1 MNKSTITLS
10 LTALSLLICSSV
22 LAQNAIPLTPPG
34 VQTRRT
40 TTHVYASPQ
49 TAAPGKAPSSAVR
62 RPSPYAAGQ
71 PSRPTIQRTNAEM
84 ELPAPTVPDVSAPK
98 EPAELNLTPPSLPEA
113 PAAEALTPPPALEA
127 PSVPAMPELEPNME
141 LSSPAVPEPSVPAP
155 SVPEVS
161 SPLTPPSALATPSA
175 LPLNGGEPREFNN
188 VNSLPIIEGP
198 GSSAPQ
204 NAPAAF
210 STGIGEPGAKV
221 LNGSQAPQIVV
232 EKIPPKE
239 LLVGQSAVWKTNV
252 KNIGQTIAVNVEIKD
267 LLPKGSQLIETNP
280 PAIKGFN
287 GELVWKVGDIPPGK
301 QVTVSMEIMPLEE
314 GRMGSVAQVSF
325 QTAASGEGVVAKPQL
340 ALQTQG
346 VKQIGIGNTTELT
359 ILLSN
364 PGTGTAKN
372 VVLTEN
378 VPPQLQHEA
387 KDSVLTYNVGDL
399 KPNETRTIHLTM
411 TAIRAGKFVN
421 SLTATADPGLNAESR
436 FDMEVVAPQLKMTV
450 QGPTRRFLEREGSYK
465 LAISNPGTA
474 SATHVAM
481 RVQLPNG
488 LEFVR
493 ANNSGVYD
501 RQTRTVR
508 WLLEELPAND
518 SGDVELVVVPTQI
531 GQQTLVYQA
540 TADKGIADNG
550 QKECLVEGMAA
561 LLTQLSD
568 TSDPVLIGE
577 KTTYSIN
584 VVNQGTKAAQ
594 NVRVSA
600 QIPAGMEFLNAEAP
614 TSYRMGPNN
623 TVVFDPAPQLPPKAE
638 IRFKILVKAVNP
650 GDQRLKL
657 SVVSDELSSPV
668 TKEES
673 TQVYQDQM

>member
-1 MNKSTITLS
+1 MNRSTLFTLA
-10 LTALSLLICSSV
+10 LTTLSLLICNSV

-40 TTHVYASPQ
+40 TTHVYANPQ
-49 TAAPGKAPSSAVR
+49 SNPSAKTPAPAAR

-71 PSRPTIQRTNAEM
+71 RTSNAPIQRTTAEM
-84 ELPAPTVPDVSAPK
+84 ELPQAPSVPEVPAPK
-98 EPAELNLTPPSLPEA
+98 EPAELNLTPPSLPDA
-113 PAAEALTPPPALEA
+113 PAAEALTPPPALEE
-127 PSVPAMPELEPNME
+127 PSIPAMPELEPNME
-141 LSSPAVPEPSVPAP
+141 LSAPAPAVPEPTIPEP
-155 SVPEVS
+155 SS
-161 SPLTPPSALATPSA
+161 SLTPPSAPSM
-175 LPLNGGEPREFNN
+175 NTGEPREFNN
-188 VNSLPIIEGP
+188 VDSLPIIEGP
-198 GSSAPQ
+198 TAPAAQQSS
-204 NAPAAF
+204 PAAF
-210 STGIGEPGAKV
+210 STGTGEPGAKV
-221 LNGSQAPQIVV
+221 LNGSQAPQIVI

-239 LLVGQSAVWKTNV
+239 LLVGQSAVWKTIV
-252 KNIGQTIAVNVEIKD
+252 KNVGQTIAVNVEVKD

-287 GELVWKVGDIPPGK
+287 GELVWKIGDIPPGK
-301 QVTVSMEIMPLEE
+301 QITVSMEIMPLEE

-340 ALQTQG
+340 AIQTQG

-359 ILLSN
+359 IVLSN

-399 KPNETRTIHLTM
+399 KPNETRTVTLTM

-436 FDMEVVAPQLKMTV
+436 FDMEVIAPQLRMTV

-474 SATHVAM
+474 PATHVAM

>member
-1 MNKSTITLS
+1 MNKSTLLS
-10 LTALSLLICSSV
+10 LALTTLTLLICTSV

-40 TTHVYASPQ
+40 TQVYAAPQSASP
-49 TAAPGKAPSSAVR
+49 ARAPSSAVR

-71 PSRPTIQRTNAEM
+71 PARPLIQRTTAEVEM
-84 ELPAPTVPDVSAPK
+84 PAPIIPEASQPK
-98 EPAELNLTPPSLPEA
+98 EPAELNLTPPSLPDA
-113 PAAEALTPPPALEA
+113 PLNDPLAPPPAIEE
-127 PSVPAMPELEPNME
+127 PSVPSLPELEPNLD
-141 LSSPAVPEPSVPAP
+141 LSAQAVPEPAAIPEPAP
-155 SVPEVS
+155 IAP
-161 SPLTPPSALATPSA
+161 TTPSDA
-175 LPLNGGEPREFNN
+175 VAPMNSGEPRVFND
-188 VNSLPIIEGP
+188 VNSLPVIRGAENSPSITQQP
-198 GSSAPQ
+198 SAFT
-204 NAPAAF
+204 AG
-210 STGIGEPGAKV
+210 TGEPGAKV
-221 LNGSQAPQIVV
+221 LNGSQAPQIVI

-239 LLVGQSAVWKTNV
+239 LLVGQNAVWKTIV
-252 KNIGQTIAVNVEIKD
+252 KNVGQTIAVNVEIKD

-287 GELVWKVGDIPPGK
+287 GELIWKIGDIPPGK

-314 GRMGSVAQVSF
+314 GRMGSVAQVVF
-325 QTAASGEGVVAKPQL
+325 QTSASGEGIVAKPQL
-340 ALQTQG
+340 AVQTQG
-346 VKQIGIGNTTELT
+346 VKQIGIGNSTELT

-399 KPNETRTIHLTM
+399 KPNETRTINLTM

-436 FDMEVVAPQLKMTV
+436 FEMEVVAPQLKMTV

-474 SATHVAM
+474 PATHVAM

-531 GQQTLVYQA
+531 GHQTLVYQA
-540 TADKGIADNG
+540 SADKGIADNG

-561 LLTQLSD
+561 LLTQVSD

-577 KTTYSIN
+577 RTTYNIN

-600 QIPAGMEFLNAEAP
+600 QIPPGMEFLGAEAP
-614 TSYRMGPNN
+614 SNYRIGPNN
-623 TVVFDPAPQLPPKAE
+623 TIIFEPTAQLPPKAE
-638 IRFKILVKAVNP
+638 VRFKILVKAINP

>member
-1 MNKSTITLS
+1 MNKSTLFTLA
-10 LTALSLLICSSV
+10 LTTLSLLICNSV

-40 TTHVYASPQ
+40 TTHVYANPQ
-49 TAAPGKAPSSAVR
+49 SNPSARTPTPAAR

-71 PSRPTIQRTNAEM
+71 RTSNAPIQRTTAEM
-84 ELPAPTVPDVSAPK
+84 ELPQAPSVPEVPAPK
-98 EPAELNLTPPSLPEA
+98 EPAELNLTPPSLPDA
-113 PAAEALTPPPALEA
+113 PAAEALTPPPALEE
-127 PSVPAMPELEPNME
+127 PSIPAMPELEPNME
-141 LSSPAVPEPSVPAP
+141 LSAPAPAVPEPTIPEP
-155 SVPEVS
+155 SS
-161 SPLTPPSALATPSA
+161 SLTPPSAPSM
-175 LPLNGGEPREFNN
+175 NTGEPREFNN
-188 VNSLPIIEGP
+188 VDSLPIIEGP
-198 GSSAPQ
+198 TAPPAQ
-204 NAPAAF
+204 QSAPAAF
-210 STGIGEPGAKV
+210 STGTGEPGAKV
-221 LNGSQAPQIVV
+221 LNGSQAPQIVI

-239 LLVGQSAVWKTNV
+239 LLVGQSAVWKTIV
-252 KNIGQTIAVNVEIKD
+252 KNVGQTIAVNVEVKD

-287 GELVWKVGDIPPGK
+287 GELVWKIGDIPPGK
-301 QVTVSMEIMPLEE
+301 QITVSMEIMPLEE

-325 QTAASGEGVVAKPQL
+325 QTAASGEGMVAKPQL
-340 ALQTQG
+340 AIQTQG
-346 VKQIGIGNTTELT
+346 VKQIGIGNSTELT
-359 ILLSN
+359 IVLSN

-399 KPNETRTIHLTM
+399 KPNETRTVTLTM

-436 FDMEVVAPQLKMTV
+436 FDMEVIAPQLKMTV

-474 SATHVAM
+474 PATHVAM

-518 SGDVELVVVPTQI
+518 SGDAELVVVPTQI
-531 GQQTLVYQA
+531 GQQTLVYQVS
-540 TADKGIADNG
+540 ADKGIADNG

-577 KTTYSIN
+577 KTMYSIN

>member
-1 MNKSTITLS
+1 MNT
-10 LTALSLLICSSV
+10 
-22 LAQNAIPLTPPG
+22 
-34 VQTRRT
+34 
-40 TTHVYASPQ
+40 
-49 TAAPGKAPSSAVR
+49 
-62 RPSPYAAGQ
+62 
-71 PSRPTIQRTNAEM
+71 
-84 ELPAPTVPDVSAPK
+84 
-98 EPAELNLTPPSLPEA
+98 
-113 PAAEALTPPPALEA
+113 
-127 PSVPAMPELEPNME
+127 
-141 LSSPAVPEPSVPAP
+141 
-155 SVPEVS
+155 
-161 SPLTPPSALATPSA
+161 
-175 LPLNGGEPREFNN
+175 GEPREFNN
-188 VNSLPIIEGP
+188 VDSLPIIEGP
-198 GSSAPQ
+198 SSPAAQ
-204 NAPAAF
+204 QSAPAAF
-210 STGIGEPGAKV
+210 STGTGEPGAKV

-239 LLVGQSAVWKTNV
+239 LLVGQSAVWKTVV
-252 KNIGQTIAVNVEIKD
+252 KNVGQTIAVNVEVKD

-287 GELVWKVGDIPPGK
+287 GELIWKIGDIPPGK
-301 QVTVSMEIMPLEE
+301 QITVSMEVMPLEE

-325 QTAASGEGVVAKPQL
+325 QTAASGEGMVAKPQL
-340 ALQTQG
+340 
-346 VKQIGIGNTTELT
+346 
-359 ILLSN
+359 
-364 PGTGTAKN
+364 
-372 VVLTEN
+372 
-378 VPPQLQHEA
+378 A

-399 KPNETRTIHLTM
+399 KPNETRTVTLTM

-421 SLTATADPGLNAESR
+421 SLTASADPGLNAESR
-436 FDMEVVAPQLKMTV
+436 FDMEVIAPQLKMTV

-474 SATHVAM
+474 PATHVAM

-518 SGDVELVVVPTQI
+518 SGDAELVVVPTQI
-531 GQQTLVYQA
+531 GQQTLVYQVS
-540 TADKGIADNG
+540 ADKGIVDNG

-577 KTTYSIN
+577 KTMYNIN

-600 QIPAGMEFLNAEAP
+600 QIPQGMEFLNAEAP
-614 TSYRMGPNN
+614 TGYRMGPNN
-623 TVVFDPAPQLPPKAE
+623 TVIFDPAPQLPPKAE

>member
-1 MNKSTITLS
+1 MNKSTLFTLA
-10 LTALSLLICSSV
+10 LTTLSLLICNSV

-40 TTHVYASPQ
+40 TTHVYAAPQ
-49 TAAPGKAPSSAVR
+49 SAAPSRAPSSAR
-62 RPSPYAAGQ
+62 RPLPYAAGQ
-71 PSRPTIQRTNAEM
+71 PSRTPIQRTTAEM
-84 ELPAPTVPDVSAPK
+84 ELPPAPSVPEVSAPK
-98 EPAELNLTPPSLPEA
+98 EPAELNLTPPSLPDA
-113 PAAEALTPPPALEA
+113 PAAEALTPPPALED
-127 PSVPAMPELEPNME
+127 PSVPAMPALEPNME
-141 LSSPAVPEPSVPAP
+141 LSAPAVPEPA
-155 SVPEVS
+155 VPEAS
-161 SPLTPPSALATPSA
+161 APLTPPSAPSM
-175 LPLNGGEPREFNN
+175 NTGEPREFNN
-188 VNSLPIIEGP
+188 VDSLPIIEGP
-198 GSSAPQ
+198 SSSAVQQ

-210 STGIGEPGAKV
+210 STGTGEPGAKV

-239 LLVGQSAVWKTNV
+239 LLVGQSAVWKTVV

-280 PAIKGFN
+280 PAVKGFN

-314 GRMGSVAQVSF
+314 GRMGSVAQVAF

-359 ILLSN
+359 IVLSN

-399 KPNETRTIHLTM
+399 KPNETRTINLTM

-436 FDMEVVAPQLKMTV
+436 FDMEVIAPQLKMTV

-577 KTTYSIN
+577 KTTYNIN

>member
-1 MNKSTITLS
+1 MNKSTISLS
-10 LTALSLLICSSV
+10 LIALLLICSSV

-49 TAAPGKAPSSAVR
+49 TAMPGRAPLSAAR

-71 PSRPTIQRTNAEM
+71 PSRPTIQRANAEM
-84 ELPAPTVPDVSAPK
+84 ELTAPSVPEVSAPK
-98 EPAELNLTPPSLPEA
+98 EPAELNLTPPSLPDA
-113 PAAEALTPPPALEA
+113 PAAEALTPPPALEE
-127 PSVPAMPELEPNME
+127 PSVPAMPELEPSME
-141 LSSPAVPEPSVPAP
+141 LSAPAVPEPTI
-155 SVPEVS
+155 PEPS
-161 SPLTPPSALATPSA
+161 SPLTPPSALTSPSA
-175 LPLNGGEPREFNN
+175 SPLNAGEPREFNN
-188 VNSLPIIEGP
+188 VDSLPVIEGP
-198 GSSAPQ
+198 GSSVSQQ

-210 STGIGEPGAKV
+210 STGTGEPGAKV

-239 LLVGQSAVWKTNV
+239 LLVGQSAVWKTIV
-252 KNIGQTIAVNVEIKD
+252 KNVGQTIAVNVEIKD

-314 GRMGSVAQVSF
+314 GRMGSVAQVAF

-399 KPNETRTIHLTM
+399 KPNETRTINLTM

>member
-1 MNKSTITLS
+1 MNRSTLFTLA
-10 LTALSLLICSSV
+10 LTALSLLICNSV
-22 LAQNAIPLTPPG
+22 FAQNAIPLTPPG

-40 TTHVYASPQ
+40 TTHVYVDPQ
-49 TAAPGKAPSSAVR
+49 SNPSANKPSSVR

-71 PSRPTIQRTNAEM
+71 TSRAPIQRTTAEI
-84 ELPAPTVPDVSAPK
+84 EVPAPSIPEVSTPK
-98 EPAELNLTPPSLPEA
+98 EPAELNLTPPSLPDV
-113 PAAEALTPPPALEA
+113 PSPDALSAPPALEEPGI
-127 PSVPAMPELEPNME
+127 PSMPELEPSPE
-141 LSSPAVPEPSVPAP
+141 LSAPAIPDTAVPEASA
-155 SVPEVS
+155 
-161 SPLTPPSALATPSA
+161 PLTPPTASPMNT
-175 LPLNGGEPREFNN
+175 GEPREFNN
-188 VNSLPIIEGP
+188 VDSLPVIEGP
-198 GSSAPQ
+198 ASSTTPQ
-204 NAPAAF
+204 NSPAAF
-210 STGIGEPGAKV
+210 STGTGEPGAKV
-221 LNGSQAPQIVV
+221 LNGSQAPQIVI

-239 LLVGQSAVWKTNV
+239 LLVGQSAVWKTVV
-252 KNIGQTIAVNVEIKD
+252 KNVGQTIAVNVEVKD
-267 LLPKGSQLIETNP
+267 MLPKGSQLIETNP

-287 GELVWKVGDIPPGK
+287 GELIWKIGDIPPGK
-301 QVTVSMEIMPLEE
+301 QITVSMEIMPLEE
-314 GRMGSVAQVSF
+314 GRMGSVAQVVF

-340 ALQTQG
+340 AIQTQG

-399 KPNETRTIHLTM
+399 KPNETRTVTLTM

-436 FDMEVVAPQLKMTV
+436 FDMEVIAPQLRMTV

-600 QIPAGMEFLNAEAP
+600 QIPPGMEFLNAEAP

>member
-1 MNKSTITLS
+1 MNKSTIRLS
-10 LTALSLLICSSV
+10 LITLSLLICNSV

-40 TTHVYASPQ
+40 TTHVYAAPQ
-49 TAAPGKAPSSAVR
+49 SATPGKAPMSAAR
-62 RPSPYAAGQ
+62 RPSPYAPGQ
-71 PSRPTIQRTNAEM
+71 ASRSPIQRTTAEM
-84 ELPAPTVPDVSAPK
+84 ELSAPAIPDVSAPK

-113 PAAEALTPPPALEA
+113 PASVELTPPPALEE
-127 PSVPAMPELEPNME
+127 PNVPAMPALEPTME
-141 LSSPAVPEPSVPAP
+141 LSAPAVPEPSVPEASVPMTLPTAP
-155 SVPEVS
+155 SMN
-161 SPLTPPSALATPSA
+161 A
-175 LPLNGGEPREFNN
+175 GEPREFNN
-188 VNSLPIIEGP
+188 VNSLPVIEGP
-198 GSSAPQ
+198 DSSVTPQ
-204 NAPAAF
+204 SAPAAF
-210 STGIGEPGAKV
+210 STGTGEPGAKV

-239 LLVGQSAVWKTNV
+239 LLVGQSAVWKTVV

-280 PAIKGFN
+280 PAVKGFN

-314 GRMGSVAQVSF
+314 GRMGSVAQVAF

-399 KPNETRTIHLTM
+399 KPNETRTINLTM

-436 FDMEVVAPQLKMTV
+436 FDMEVIAPQLRMTV

-474 SATHVAM
+474 PATHVAM

-568 TSDPVLIGE
+568 TNDPVLIGE
-577 KTTYSIN
+577 KTMYNIN

-600 QIPAGMEFLNAEAP
+600 QIPPGMEFLNAEAP

>member
-10 LTALSLLICSSV
+10 LIALSLLICSSV

-40 TTHVYASPQ
+40 TTHVYADPQNSPS
-49 TAAPGKAPSSAVR
+49 AKAPSNVR

-71 PSRPTIQRTNAEM
+71 PLRPTIQRTNAEV
-84 ELPAPTVPDVSAPK
+84 ELPAPTVPEVSAPK

-113 PAAEALTPPPALEA
+113 PAAEAPTPPPALES
-127 PSVPAMPELEPNME
+127 PSVTAMPELEPNME
-141 LSSPAVPEPSVPAP
+141 LSSPAVPAP

-161 SPLTPPSALATPSA
+161 SPLTPPSALTTPSA
-175 LPLNGGEPREFNN
+175 PSLNGGEPREFNN
-188 VNSLPIIEGP
+188 VNSLPVIEGP
-198 GSSAPQ
+198 GSPAPQ

-280 PAIKGFN
+280 PAVKGFN

-387 KDSVLTYNVGDL
+387 RDSVLTYNVGDL

-436 FDMEVVAPQLKMTV
+436 FDMEVIAPQLKMTV

-600 QIPAGMEFLNAEAP
+600 QIPAGMEFLNAEAS

>member
-1 MNKSTITLS
+1 MNRSTLFTLA
-10 LTALSLLICSSV
+10 LTTLSLLICNSV

-34 VQTRRT
+34 VQTHRT

-49 TAAPGKAPSSAVR
+49 NATPSRTPASAAR

-71 PSRPTIQRTNAEM
+71 QTSRAPIQRTTAEM
-84 ELPAPTVPDVSAPK
+84 ELPQAPSVPEVPAPK
-98 EPAELNLTPPSLPEA
+98 EPAELNLTPPSLPDA
-113 PAAEALTPPPALEA
+113 PAAEALTPPPALEE
-127 PSVPAMPELEPNME
+127 PSIPAMPELEPNME
-141 LSSPAVPEPSVPAP
+141 LSAPAPAVPEPTIPEP
-155 SVPEVS
+155 SA
-161 SPLTPPSALATPSA
+161 PLTPPSAPSM
-175 LPLNGGEPREFNN
+175 NTGEPREFNN
-188 VNSLPIIEGP
+188 VDSLPIIEGP
-198 GSSAPQ
+198 SAPAAQ
-204 NAPAAF
+204 QSSPAAF
-210 STGIGEPGAKV
+210 SIGTGEPGAKV
-221 LNGSQAPQIVV
+221 LNGSQAPQIVI

-239 LLVGQSAVWKTNV
+239 LLVGQSAVWKTIV
-252 KNIGQTIAVNVEIKD
+252 KNVGQTIAVNVEVKD

-287 GELVWKVGDIPPGK
+287 GELVWKIGDIPPGK
-301 QVTVSMEIMPLEE
+301 QITVSMEIMPLEE

-340 ALQTQG
+340 AIQTQG

-359 ILLSN
+359 IVLSN

-399 KPNETRTIHLTM
+399 KPNETRTVTLTM

-436 FDMEVVAPQLKMTV
+436 FDMEVIAPQLRMTV

-474 SATHVAM
+474 PATHVAM